1 MNYKI
6 FILIFFFMYSCATN
20 NINKS
25 QKKIVIETEIYSNKG
40 FALLFTEDLKKKKT
54 NK

>member
-6 FILIFFFMYSCATN
+6 FILILFFIYSCTTN

-25 QKKIVIETEIYSNKG
+25 QKEKIIPTEIYSNKG
-40 FALLFTEDLKKKKT
+40 FALLFNEDLKKK
-54 NK
+54 N